1 MGTLLLDLKVS
12 LRSLRRA
19 PTYAFAAI
27 AALALAIG
35 ANTALFSLIEAT
47 ILRPY
52 PYPHPEQLLIVRETA
67 KGFGD
72 SSVAYPNYRD
82 WRAQTGNVFSAMAA
96 FRRDSFN
103 LTGAGDPDRLAA
115 RMVGADFFDALGVH
129 AQLGRTFTESDD
141 APGAERTVV
150 LGNAL
155 WQRRFAADA
164 RVVGQSITLGGN
176 SYTVVGVLPPAFRFL
191 VTSDVFVPIGL
202 WADQFKDRDTHPGI
216 SVVARLKPGVTLD
229 QARSALNAVAQ
240 RLEKEFPRTNSG
252 HATRAKTIQD
262 DQTEDFRGALF
273 ILWGAVGLVL
283 LIAAANV
290 ANLALARASARAP
303 ELAIRAA
310 LGAGRGRIAREL
322 LTESVLLAL
331 VGGAAGVILAVWG
344 LDALLPWVPEILRRN
359 AEVRINGSVLAFT
372 LVLSVLTGLIFGVL
386 PALRASRPDLDALLR
401 DAHGTDP
408 RSRRRLRS
416 ALVVA
421 EIGLSLMLLIGAGL
435 LLRSFAK
442 VSGVDL
448 GFRPHG
454 VVAMQL
460 SLPAARYPDGNA
472 QIRFEQELRRRL
484 GALPGVRAAAIAQ
497 SMPLFDDNST
507 DAFWVEGQPRPAP
520 GEGVNAMD
528 YHASPGFLETMGAR
542 LLRGRD
548 VRDDDDLRA
557 PVVLIDDALA
567 RKLFG
572 NDDPLGRHLAFPPE
586 VVGDL
591 RGPEIVGIYGHM
603 VHYGPGSGE
612 TIHTGMIMP
621 YALEAQFAP
630 QWHRSFTVAVRADGD
645 LAALLP
651 AVRREVL
658 ALDPE
663 LPVYNVKT
671 LEAALDESLSGRKFS
686 LILLGLFAAVAL
698 ALAAVGVYGVMS
710 YGVVQR
716 TREIGIRMALG
727 ARQGDVLRLVVGDAF
742 RLSVLGIGIGVALAV
757 GLSRLLRGM
766 LFGVSPFDPTA
777 YFGLTLVLGLV
788 ALIAS
793 WLPARRAAQVDPS
806 VALRAE

>member
-1 MGTLLLDLKVS
+1 MSALAQDLKLA

-19 PTYAFAAI
+19 PTYTLAAV

-52 PYPHPEQLLIVRETA
+52 PYPNPERLVLVRETS
-67 KGFGD
+67 KSFGD

-82 WRAQTGNVFSAMAA
+82 WRAQTGGVFSGMAA
-96 FRRDSFN
+96 FRRDSIN

-115 RMVGADFFDALGVH
+115 RMVGADFFAALG
-129 AQLGRTFTESDD
+129 ARPLIGRTFAESDD
-141 APGAERTVV
+141 GPGAPRTVV
-150 LGNAL
+150 LSNAL
-155 WQRRFAADA
+155 WQKRFASDP
-164 RVVGQSITLGGN
+164 RVVGQSITLGGD
-176 SYTVVGVLPPAFRFL
+176 SYTVIGVMPPGFRFL
-191 VTSDVFVPIGL
+191 VSADIFVPIGL

-216 SVVARLKPGVTLD
+216 SVLARMRPGVKIE
-229 QARSALNAVAQ
+229 QANAALQAVAQ
-240 RLEKEFPRTNSG
+240 RLEKEYPRTNSG
-252 HATRAKTIQD
+252 HGVRGKTLQD
-262 DQTEDFRGALF
+262 DQTEDFRAALF
-273 ILWGAVGLVL
+273 ILWGAVTLVL

-290 ANLALARASARAP
+290 ANLALARAAARGT

-310 LGAGRGRIAREL
+310 LGAGRWRIAREL
-322 LTESVLLAL
+322 LTESVLLAV
-331 VGGAAGVILAVWG
+331 VGGACGVTLAVWG
-344 LDALLPWVPEILRRN
+344 LDALFPWIPEILRRN
-359 AEVRINGSVLAFT
+359 AELRVNGTVLAFT
-372 LVLSVLTGLIFGVL
+372 LSLSVVTGLVFGVL
-386 PALRASRPDLDALLR
+386 PALRASRPDLDSLLR
-401 DAHGTDP
+401 DSHATDP

-442 VSGVDL
+442 VAQVDM

-454 VVAMQL
+454 ILTLQL
-460 SLPAARYPDGNA
+460 SLPPSRYQDGKDE
-472 QIRFEQELRRRL
+472 IRFVRELRRRVA
-484 GALPGVRAAAIAQ
+484 ALPGVRATAVAQ
-497 SMPLFDDNST
+497 SMPLLDDNST
-507 DAFWVEGQPRPAP
+507 GDFWVEGRPRPAP
-520 GEGVNAMD
+520 NEGVNAMQYD
-528 YHASPGFLETMGAR
+528 ASPGFLEAMGAR

-548 VRDDDDLRA
+548 VSETDDLRA
-557 PVVLIDDALA
+557 PTVLIDDVLA

-572 NDDPLGRHLAFPPE
+572 NEDPLGQRLAFPPE
-586 VVGDL
+586 VVGNL

-603 VHYGPGSGE
+603 VQYGPDGHSSIE
-612 TIHTGMIMP
+612 AGMILP
-621 YALEAQFAP
+621 FAVTAEFAP
-630 QWHRSFTVAVRADGD
+630 QWHRSITLVLRSDGD
-645 LAALLP
+645 PGQLAS
-651 AVRREVL
+651 AVRREAL

-663 LPVYNVKT
+663 LPVFNVKT
-671 LEAALDESLSGRKFS
+671 LDAAVDDSLAGRKFS
-686 LILLGLFAAVAL
+686 MLLLGLFAAVAL

-727 ARQGDVLRLVVGDAF
+727 ARQEDVLRMVVGDAF
-742 RLSVLGIGIGVALAV
+742 RLSGLGVAIGVTLAV

-777 YFGLTLVLGLV
+777 YFAFTLVLVLV

-793 WLPARRAAQVDPS
+793 WLPARRAAKVDPS

>member
-19 PTYAFAAI
+19 PTYALAAV
-27 AALALAIG
+27 AALGLAIG

-82 WRAQTGNVFSAMAA
+82 WREQTGNVFSAMAA

-155 WQRRFAADA
+155 WQRRFAADP

-176 SYTVVGVLPPAFRFL
+176 SYTVIGVLPPAFRFL

-216 SVVARLKPGVTLD
+216 SVVARMKPGVTLD

-344 LDALLPWVPEILRRN
+344 LDALFPWVPEILRRN

-372 LVLSVLTGLIFGVL
+372 LVWEWTWASVRTASSPCSFPCRRRGIPTATRRSGSSRNCAAAWARC
-386 PALRASRPDLDALLR
+386 PACGRP
-401 DAHGTDP
+401 P
-408 RSRRRLRS
+408 SRSRCRS
-416 ALVVA
+416 STTTAP
-421 EIGLSLMLLIGAGL
+421 MP
-435 LLRSFAK
+435 
-442 VSGVDL
+442 SGSKDSP
-448 GFRPHG
+448 G
-454 VVAMQL
+454 
-460 SLPAARYPDGNA
+460 
-472 QIRFEQELRRRL
+472 RRR
-484 GALPGVRAAAIAQ
+484 ARA
-497 SMPLFDDNST
+497 
-507 DAFWVEGQPRPAP
+507 
-520 GEGVNAMD
+520 
-528 YHASPGFLETMGAR
+528 
-542 LLRGRD
+542 
-548 VRDDDDLRA
+548 
-557 PVVLIDDALA
+557 
-567 RKLFG
+567 
-572 NDDPLGRHLAFPPE
+572 
-586 VVGDL
+586 
-591 RGPEIVGIYGHM
+591 
-603 VHYGPGSGE
+603 
-612 TIHTGMIMP
+612 
-621 YALEAQFAP
+621 
-630 QWHRSFTVAVRADGD
+630 
-645 LAALLP
+645 
-651 AVRREVL
+651 
-658 ALDPE
+658 
-663 LPVYNVKT
+663 
-671 LEAALDESLSGRKFS
+671 
-686 LILLGLFAAVAL
+686 
-698 ALAAVGVYGVMS
+698 
-710 YGVVQR
+710 
-716 TREIGIRMALG
+716 
-727 ARQGDVLRLVVGDAF
+727 
-742 RLSVLGIGIGVALAV
+742 
-757 GLSRLLRGM
+757 
-766 LFGVSPFDPTA
+766 
-777 YFGLTLVLGLV
+777 
-788 ALIAS
+788 
-793 WLPARRAAQVDPS
+793 
-806 VALRAE
+806 